1 MSYMA
6 HFAPE
11 QPPKAAAGDSRPTG
25 DSVLLKPPRILVTH
39 YITDC
44 NITTSV
50 AVTSPDQFRH
60 RNACA
65 PRRLAVPCR
74 LIFATF
80 VAPVDLSS
88 CSPPSPFDAHAGCFK
103 RLRSRLSAP
112 HFTDSHFHGPVP
124 RLAHDTPD
132 RLRPLLPRLF
142 FGPSIP
148 RQRQL
153 LPRVPLRQNL
163 CLARSR
169 PALCGHAG
177 LAANLHAASA
187 GVLITAM
194 WMAPVQAFMLSSQ
207 RPPLSHRPLFP
218 VAADSASVQLHPNGT
233 PFVARHISE
242 RLFS

>member
-1 MSYMA
+1 MRYFKPFRPLALIPYAPAAINWRVHVMSYMA

-25 DSVLLKPPRILVTH
+25 DSVLLKPPRIWVTH

-112 HFTDSHFHGPVP
+112 HFTDSHFHGPV
-124 RLAHDTPD
+124 RRFALDTSD
-132 RLRPLLPRLF
+132 RLRPLLPRLVF
-142 FGPSIP
+142 RPPIP
-148 RQRQL
+148 GQRQL
-153 LPRVPLRQNL
+153 QPRVPL
-163 CLARSR
+163 
-169 PALCGHAG
+169 
-177 LAANLHAASA
+177 
-187 GVLITAM
+187 
-194 WMAPVQAFMLSSQ
+194 
-207 RPPLSHRPLFP
+207 
-218 VAADSASVQLHPNGT
+218 
-233 PFVARHISE
+233 
-242 RLFS
+242 